1 MIGNQEAARLNRLD
15 ARSFLRARHHAN
27 NHCARCEGDQR
38 SAGSDSSAQK
48 AGSADGKKIRARHF
62 AAKRDNEIMKLS
74 AVIAILVMTSSFVAS
89 CSHKATQAGPPA
101 PEVLVTTVQPRD
113 VPRVLERVATLD
125 GFINANINAQVQGYI
140 VSRDY
145 QEGSIVKKGDLL
157 FQIDPRPFEAAL
169 AQAKGTLAK
178 DKANQA
184 KSDADEKRAIDLFNK
199 KVISDQERDTA
210 IAAAGSN
217 RANVEAD
224 EAAVKQAE
232 INLGYTKITAPIDGV
247 AGFTNNQV
255 GDLVGPSTG
264 PLTTVSQI
272 DPIKAVVTA
281 GEGPWTD
288 FISRHPDAD
297 ERQRYIKSLDFELIL
312 SNGQVYPH
320 KGKFYALDRSL
331 DVKTGSI
338 RYEVT
343 FPNPGNILRPG
354 QFGKV
359 RFVADMKKGAMV
371 VPQEA
376 VNELQGSYQVAVVDQ
391 NNKVSI
397 RPVQMGERIRTLWEV
412 TEGLKPGDRVVVQGL
427 QKAREG
433 STVTVKEWTPPA
445 QQIASGAS
453 PAQNNP

>member
-1 MIGNQEAARLNRLD
+1 MMKRVQILAALLI
-15 ARSFLRARHHAN
+15 F
-27 NHCARCEGDQR
+27 
-38 SAGSDSSAQK
+38 
-48 AGSADGKKIRARHF
+48 
-62 AAKRDNEIMKLS
+62 
-74 AVIAILVMTSSFVAS
+74 VSFVTGCSRKPAQTAS
-89 CSHKATQAGPPA
+89 LP

-145 QEGSIVKKGDLL
+145 QEGSVVKKGDLL

-184 KSDADEKRAIDLFNK
+184 KADADEKRAMDLFKK

-210 IAAAGSN
+210 IATAGST

-224 EAAVKQAE
+224 EAAVQQAE
-232 INLGYTKITAPIDGV
+232 LNVGYTKITAPIDGV
-247 AGFTNNQV
+247 AGFAINQV
-255 GDLVGPSTG
+255 GDLVSPSTG

-281 GEGPWTD
+281 GEGPFTD
-288 FISRHPDAD
+288 FVSRHPDPT
-297 ERQRYIKSLDFELIL
+297 ERNAYVKTLEFDLIL
-312 SNGQVYPH
+312 GNGEVYAH
-320 KGKFYALDRSL
+320 KGNFYALDRSL
-331 DVKTGSI
+331 DPRTGSI
-338 RYEVT
+338 RYYVT
-343 FPNPGNILRPG
+343 FPNPGNMLRPG
-354 QFGKV
+354 QFGNV

-371 VPQEA
+371 IPQEA
-376 VNELQGSYQVAVVDQ
+376 VNELQGSYQVAVVDE

-397 RPVQMGERIRTLWEV
+397 RPVKMGERIGAMWEV
-412 TEGLKPGDRVVVQGL
+412 TEGLKPGDKVVVQGL

-433 STVTVKEWTPPA
+433 STVTVKDWTPPA
-445 QQIASGAS
+445 DALVSKADQQKK
-453 PAQNNP
+453 P